1 MEFLKQPASMGMCGD
16 LGSNW
21 RKFKNNFSLYSIAT
35 GCKEKAKEVQAA
47 VLLHCLGE
55 EANEVLE
62 TLDLTANDRTDPDKI
77 IKQLDVH
84 FLPKSNPSVETHKFN
99 SRNQLYGESFENFL
113 AELKKIA
120 RDCEFGTFKD
130 RLIKD
135 RIVSGIRDQKVK
147 DRLLRETNL
156 DLTKTIEICRVA
168 EQTEQYI
175 KVMTDKTEN
184 LEVSE
189 IHEKN
194 RFTNVN
200 ENSMYARRQK
210 KRKAQKNYVPGEYR
224 RQLNMNSSGRDD
236 KREQATRT
244 ANEIQDVSNKHS
256 RTSDGGS
263 HDSYESNC
271 GKCGLK
277 HRYRKCPA
285 LANNVGDVLL
295 KMNIIII
302 MIKV

>member
-1 MEFLKQPASMGMCGD
+1 MTSDRKSGKVLGVWLDDKLTSKEHIKQITKKAAAIEFLKQPASVGMCGD

-35 GCKEKAKEVQAA
+35 GFKEKTKEVQAA

-62 TLDLTANDRTDPDKI
+62 TLDLTANDRTYPDKI
-77 IKQLDVH
+77 IEQLDVH
-84 FLPKSNPSVETHKFN
+84 FPPKSNPSVETHKFN
-99 SRNQLYGESFENFL
+99 SRNQLHGESFENLL

-135 RIVSGIRDQKVK
+135 RIVSVIGDQKLK

-175 KVMTDKTEN
+175 GVMTDKTEN

-200 ENSMYARRQK
+200 KNSMYARRQK
-210 KRKAQKNYVPGEYR
+210 
-224 RQLNMNSSGRDD
+224 
-236 KREQATRT
+236 
-244 ANEIQDVSNKHS
+244 
-256 RTSDGGS
+256 
-263 HDSYESNC
+263 
-271 GKCGLK
+271 
-277 HRYRKCPA
+277 
-285 LANNVGDVLL
+285 
-295 KMNIIII
+295 
-302 MIKV
+302 

>member
-1 MEFLKQPASMGMCGD
+1 MSMCGD

-47 VLLHCLGE
+47 VLLHCLGK
-55 EANEVLE
+55 EANEVLD
-62 TLDLTANDRTDPDKI
+62 TMDLTANERTDPDKI

-120 RDCEFGTFKD
+120 RDCEFGTFED
-130 RLIKD
+130 RLTKN

-147 DRLLRETNL
+147 DGLLRETNL

-175 KVMTDKTEN
+175 KVMTDEIEN
-184 LEVSE
+184 LEVSG

-200 ENSMYARRQK
+200 ENSMNAGRRQEEK
-210 KRKAQKNYVPGEYR
+210 IKAPKNYVPGEYR

-236 KREQATRT
+236 KREQATRI
-244 ANEIQDVSNKHS
+244 ANEIQDVFNKH
-256 RTSDGGS
+256 TISDGGS
-263 HDSYESNC
+263 HDSY
-271 GKCGLK
+271 
-277 HRYRKCPA
+277 
-285 LANNVGDVLL
+285 
-295 KMNIIII
+295 
-302 MIKV
+302 